1 MGIVRWGVIF
11 SGNLLTIGRSRCSS
25 PIVFLFVNASLIFNS
40 GNSCSSSF
48 SRVANFR
55 LCIAF
60 SSNSLLKGMISARTV
75 APA

>member
-1 MGIVRWGVIF
+1 MG
-11 SGNLLTIGRSRCSS
+11 SGFFGQLIDDRPVEVLVVDR
-25 PIVFLFVNASLIFNS
+25 FLFVNASLIFNS

-60 SSNSLLKGMISARTV
+60 SSNSLLKGMISAPTV